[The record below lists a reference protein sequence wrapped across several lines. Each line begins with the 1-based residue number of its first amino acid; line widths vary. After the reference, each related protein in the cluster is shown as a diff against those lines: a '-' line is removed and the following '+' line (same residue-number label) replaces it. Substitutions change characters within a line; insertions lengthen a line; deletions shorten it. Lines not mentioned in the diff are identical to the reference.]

1 MILQVGPEE
10 AGARLDVFLSEK
22 TDLTRSAAQKLAA
35 DGVVCVN
42 GKAASKNLRLKAGDE
57 VDISL
62 PKPQMAEIEPEDI
75 PLDVLY
81 EDADVLVVNKPQ
93 GMVVHPAA
101 GNLCGTL
108 VNALMFHCGDSLSE
122 INGVIR
128 PGIVHRIDKDTSGVL
143 VVAKNNSAHLALA
156 SQFEEHS
163 ISREYICLV
172 EGGVKE
178 DSFTVDAPIGRH
190 PKDRKKMMAGV
201 KEGRRAVTHFQV
213 QERFAGYTLLSCR
226 LETGRTHQIRAHLAS
241 LGRHIVGDPVYGLK
255 KDRLAQKH
263 HIIGQLLH
271 AKTLGFV
278 HPATGAYMEFTAPL
292 PPYFR
297 SVLKDL
303 GGQYNK
309 NL

>member
-1 MILQVGPEE
+1 
-10 AGARLDVFLSEK
+10 
-22 TDLTRSAAQKLAA
+22 
-35 DGVVCVN
+35 
-42 GKAASKNLRLKAGDE
+42 
-57 VDISL
+57 
-62 PKPQMAEIEPEDI
+62 
-75 PLDVLY
+75 
-81 EDADVLVVNKPQ
+81 
-93 GMVVHPAA
+93 
-101 GNLCGTL
+101 
-108 VNALMFHCGDSLSE
+108 
-122 INGVIR
+122 
-128 PGIVHRIDKDTSGVL
+128 
-143 VVAKNNSAHLALA
+143 
-156 SQFEEHS
+156 
-163 ISREYICLV
+163 
-172 EGGVKE
+172 
-178 DSFTVDAPIGRH
+178 
-190 PKDRKKMMAGV
+190 MMAGV